1 MLHCWP
7 RIRLN
12 LTVPGLVSTTYLA
25 EADAE
30 DPVLLQTPT
39 SNRDSAQVFLWQLVE
54 LLDGFYDSCVSALPV
69 FISELFGSCPTLSR
83 QYILDSLVDLHPPD
97 GGATS
102 RDSTVAIDLHRLS
115 IQHLLVLSLAKWS
128 FGDPALQS
136 DSAAPAAISAVFFTL
151 ALEKQWMLLS
161 YPDEVRVPLVLLAAY
176 CLFYYWARPF
186 HALGLLQSID
196 LAMKCC
202 SVRNPGDR

>member
-12 LTVPGLVSTTYLA
+12 LTVPGIVSTTYLA

-39 SNRDSAQVFLWQLVE
+39 SNRDTAQVFLWRLVE
-54 LLDGFYDSCVSALPV
+54 LLDEFYGPRVLALPV
-69 FISELFGSCPTLSR
+69 FISELFGSCPTLDR
-83 QYILDSLVDLHPPD
+83 QYIIHSLIDLHSPD
-97 GGATS
+97 GGTTFE
-102 RDSTVAIDLHRLS
+102 DSSVAIDLHHLS

-128 FGDPALQS
+128 VVDSALRS
-136 DSAAPAAISAVFFTL
+136 DSAAPTPTSAVFFTL

-161 YPDEVRVPLVLLAAY
+161 YSDEVRVPLVLLAAY

-196 LAMKCC
+196 SAMKCY
-202 SVRNPGDR
+202 SLRNPGDR